1 MSKNVLLTGGPGFI
15 GHQAVKKLLEKTD
28 WKITVID
35 RLSYAGDLNRLEE
48 VISELGEDN
57 RKRLERELEEA
68 NEEFTEEYTEETL
81 DRYSY

>member
-35 RLSYAGDLNRLEE
+35 RLSYAGDLNRIEE
-48 VISELGEDN
+48 ILFKSP
-57 RKRLERELEEA
+57 A
-68 NEEFTEEYTEETL
+68 
-81 DRYSY
+81 